1 MERRVHRPMA
11 RPWRQR
17 RHARQQRQAIVAP
30 TAAPTWRY
38 STAPARRHTSGNG
51 GGDAPPPSQRRRVR
65 PMMAPRRA
73 RGAVAAFAE
82 AASVRR
88 SAAATRHLRHARC
101 TSEGSGVTVWE
112 VARARG
118 QIGRCRGSTRGSASA
133 RAESTRGRMP
143 ARSHHPELETRAVVP
158 GGATATR
165 RRDGR
170 EDKCSETT
178 PTRSRLT
185 PAAEL
190 LMAARIGT
198 CTRRESAVCH
208 RTLTASMTPEAMGH
222 GGKGRG
228 RYTCAKAAWRSI
240 VMGLARLLPGA
251 IAIVVLW
258 PSVASSDVVASEAPA
273 VASGRVRSRL
283 YKCPTMGEP
292 R

>member
-1 MERRVHRPMA
+1 
-11 RPWRQR
+11 
-17 RHARQQRQAIVAP
+17 
-30 TAAPTWRY
+30 
-38 STAPARRHTSGNG
+38 
-51 GGDAPPPSQRRRVR
+51 
-65 PMMAPRRA
+65 MMAPRRA

-258 PSVASSDVVASEAPA
+258 PSVASSDVVASEASA
-273 VASGRVRSRL
+273 VASAAPQKENS
-283 YKCPTMGEP
+283 PD
-292 R
+292 

>member
-17 RHARQQRQAIVAP
+17 RHARRQRQAIVAP

-208 RTLTASMTPEAMGH
+208 CTLTASMTPEAMDH

-228 RYTCAKAAWRSI
+228 RYTCAKAAWRSS
-240 VMGLARLLPGA
+240 VMGMTRLLPGA
-251 IAIVVLW
+251 IVAVALR
-258 PSVASSDVVASEAPA
+258 PSVAS
-273 VASGRVRSRL
+273 
-283 YKCPTMGEP
+283 
-292 R
+292 